1 MLSILK
7 LTNINKSYGDNLVL
21 KDFNLE
27 VEDGQLVSL
36 LGPSGCG
43 KSTLLKTI
51 AGIVQED
58 SGSIFIDGKDITN
71 LVPEKRD
78 TVIVFQDHLL
88 FPHMT
93 VRDNIGFG
101 LKMRNIPK
109 SAINNTVE
117 ELLSMIKLDDK
128 ANSYPSELSGGQQQ
142 RVALARALAVK
153 PKVLLLDEP
162 FSNLDPALRSDMRV
176 LTKQLQK
183 QTNTTTLLVTHDK
196 DEAMVMS
203 DKIAVM
209 LKNEVAQ
216 YDEPQIVYTKPKT
229 MEIADFFGITNY
241 IDGRVDSGNFI
252 SELVSMPVDCVDYT
266 IATLMLRPENIYPDP
281 SGHEFM
287 VSNVEYR
294 GDRTLYKLESGKL
307 TIHMLTNPY
316 SNYSIGD
323 KLKVSFNLEHAIIF

>member
-1 MLSILK
+1 MSTLK

-27 VEDGQLVSL
+27 VKDGQLVSL

-43 KSTLLKTI
+43 KSTILKTI

-58 SGSIFIDGKDITN
+58 SGSVFIDGEDITN
-71 LVPEKRD
+71 LAPEKRD

-109 SAINNTVE
+109 GTINNTVE

-128 ANSYPSELSGGQQQ
+128 ANAYPSELSGGQKQ

-162 FSNLDPALRSDMRV
+162 FSNLDPALRSDMRI
-176 LTKQLQK
+176 LTKELQK

-209 LKNEVAQ
+209 LKNKVAQ

-229 MEIADFFGITNY
+229 KEIADFFGITNY

-252 SELVSMPVDCVDYT
+252 SELVTMPVDCVDYT

-281 SGHEFM
+281 SGYEFM
-287 VSNVEYR
+287 VANVEYR
-294 GDRTLYKLESGKL
+294 GDRTLYKLISGKL
-307 TIHMLTNPY
+307 TVHMLTNPY
-316 SNYSIGD
+316 TNYSIGD